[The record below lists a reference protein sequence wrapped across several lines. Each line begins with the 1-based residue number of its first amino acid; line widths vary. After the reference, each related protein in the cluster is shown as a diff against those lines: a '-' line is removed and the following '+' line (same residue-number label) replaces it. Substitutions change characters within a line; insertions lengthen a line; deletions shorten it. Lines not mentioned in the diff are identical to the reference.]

1 MLWSMGSQRVRHDSA
16 TELKLSENYTKL
28 KTNENL
34 AKKESLQCVGWKHS
48 WKLIENIKE
57 YLRMM
62 NTVCIIFLE
71 EFHLHFLL
79 NTYTLLFR
87 IPYSGWLQNMHYPKH
102 LPYIVDYVLTAANSY
117 LLISSISKSMSL
129 FLF

>member
-1 MLWSMGSQRVRHDSA
+1 MCCGPWGLKESDT
-16 TELKLSENYTKL
+16 TELKLSENYAKL

-34 AKKESLQCVGWKHS
+34 AKKEILQCFGWKHS

-71 EFHLHFLL
+71 DFIFI
-79 NTYTLLFR
+79 F
-87 IPYSGWLQNMHYPKH
+87 
-102 LPYIVDYVLTAANSY
+102 
-117 LLISSISKSMSL
+117 
-129 FLF
+129 F